1 MRTLRG
7 SVTVPAIVMVL
18 LLGAVIGLQAARER
32 LQPRGLPAG
41 VTGNLLYVRSPAA
54 MARMA
59 LSYRSVLADAYWIR
73 AVQHY
78 GRTKRAATG
87 EKTYDLLYPLL
98 DLTTSLDPKFNIAY
112 RFGSIFLTEPPPGGP
127 GRPDLAIA
135 LLKKGLA
142 AQPLR
147 WEYAEDIGFV
157 YYRARDY
164 VKAADWFRA
173 ASKIQ
178 GAPAWLEPLEA
189 VTRTRGGDRQT
200 ARTLWTALLEG
211 AGSQEEWM
219 RKEAVRRLS
228 QLNALDQIDQ
238 LQALVKNY
246 AQRTGDL
253 PKTWADVVRR
263 GFLRGVPLDPTG
275 HPYALNPYWGIVT
288 VDPASPLSPLPG
300 DEGQVP

>member
-1 MRTLRG
+1 
-7 SVTVPAIVMVL
+7 VAVPAIVMVL
-18 LLGAVIGLQAARER
+18 LLGAVIALQAARER
-32 LQPRGLPAG
+32 FQPRGLPAG

-73 AVQHY
+73 ALQHY
-78 GRTKRAATG
+78 GRTKRAETG

-135 LLKKGLA
+135 LLNKGLV

-211 AGSQEEWM
+211 AGSEQEWM
-219 RKEAVRRLS
+219 HKEAIRRLS
-228 QLNALDQIDQ
+228 QLDALDQVDK
-238 LQALVKNY
+238 LQALVKTY
-246 AQRTGDL
+246 KQRTGGLPQTWTDL
-253 PKTWADVVRR
+253 VR
-263 GFLRGVPLDPTG
+263 GGLLRGVPLDPTG
-275 HPYALNPYWGIVT
+275 HPYVLNPSWGTVT
-288 VDPASPLSPLPG
+288 VDTTSPLRPLPV